1 MAYSD
6 FTLSRVKQDF
16 KITVKEVPL
25 TFAACEKVEPSQ
37 LLKDLLAEYIP
48 LAIAISTEKA
58 RSELLIS
65 QILTEVRRQL
75 HYQISLFSG
84 TEFNVDVE
92 KGLSG
97 YCDYLLS
104 CSIEQ
109 LEINAPVVVIV
120 EAKNENIKGGFGQ
133 CIAEAI
139 AAQLFNQRNQHELP
153 IIYGAVTTGMNWR
166 FLKLEDKIL
175 TINTDEY
182 YIKEVDRILG
192 ILIYSIK
199 SALNV
204 GSPAN
209 L

>member
-6 FTLSRVKQDF
+6 FTLTRVKQDF
-16 KITVKEVPL
+16 QVKIEEVPQA
-25 TFAACEKVEPSQ
+25 FAPIARVEPSQ

-75 HYQISLFSG
+75 HYRISLFSG

-104 CSIEQ
+104 CSVEQ
-109 LEINAPVVVIV
+109 LEINAPVVTIV

-133 CIAEAI
+133 CIAEMI
-139 AAQLFNQRNQHELP
+139 AAQLFNQRNQSELSV
-153 IIYGAVTTGMNWR
+153 IYGAVTTGMNWR
-166 FLKLEDKIL
+166 FLKLEGKTV
-175 TINTDEY
+175 TIDTDEY
-182 YIKEVDRILG
+182 YINEVDRILG
-192 ILIYSIK
+192 ITIHSIQL
-199 SALNV
+199 AMN
-204 GSPAN
+204 AFN
-209 L
+209 C